1 MAEELKGELEKL
13 RMKLK
18 VMEAKQ
24 AAEAAKPHHP
34 IYIKSERKIP
44 KLAGRPTKD
53 SDPKVD
59 DWISDMKEH
68 LPSIPTNEGKIEFVI
83 DHLTGSAKTEVRL
96 RPADNKKT
104 ADDILK
110 IIEDT
115 YKLQDTAAQMRHKF
129 YERVQGEHESLEE
142 YSLALM
148 KLLHN
153 IGKKE
158 GGEITNKDKILTEKF
173 IDGVRDQ
180 QLKRELRRFSMENAA
195 LPFIEF
201 RGRMLLWVD
210 DTQTTSDKTVGVNKV
225 STEKKSTNDEI
236 LDMMKK
242 QQDILEK
249 QQQQIE
255 LLTQMTQHP
264 NYQQQN
270 RGRGFYGRGNRGR
283 GRGYGRGAGRG
294 SQSDYKIIC
303 YYCKAE
309 GHKRNE
315 CPKLLGK
322 QNSKDNHQQHQGN
335 PNA

>member
-1 MAEELKGELEKL
+1 M
-13 RMKLK
+13 
-18 VMEAKQ
+18 Q
-24 AAEAAKPHHP
+24 P
-34 IYIKSERKIP
+34 
-44 KLAGRPTKD
+44 
-53 SDPKVD
+53 
-59 DWISDMKEH
+59 
-68 LPSIPTNEGKIEFVI
+68 
-83 DHLTGSAKTEVRL
+83 
-96 RPADNKKT
+96 
-104 ADDILK
+104 
-110 IIEDT
+110 
-115 YKLQDTAAQMRHKF
+115 
-129 YERVQGEHESLEE
+129 
-142 YSLALM
+142 
-148 KLLHN
+148 
-153 IGKKE
+153 
-158 GGEITNKDKILTEKF
+158 
-173 IDGVRDQ
+173 
-180 QLKRELRRFSMENAA
+180 

-322 QNSKDNHQQHQGN
+322 AEFKGQSSATSGKPKRMTLTVKSLADEGKKEDSSKSVKQQVII
-335 PNA
+335 